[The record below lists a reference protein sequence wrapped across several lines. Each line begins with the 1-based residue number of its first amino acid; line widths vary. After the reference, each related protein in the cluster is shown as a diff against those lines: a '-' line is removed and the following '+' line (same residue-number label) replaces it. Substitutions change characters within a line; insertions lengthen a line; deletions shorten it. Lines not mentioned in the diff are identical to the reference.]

1 MAGGA
6 WCQVGAPSRRN
17 HLCLLPEREPG
28 PAVLR
33 MPARGTRLW
42 DARGLRAAAA
52 RLDGA
57 GPEPETFP
65 PHGRPQRVPVLRPPP
80 GRGRALRTGGGGLQ
94 MRWVVHGER
103 AVYASPWVSV
113 TLVDVEVPG
122 GERFEHHVVRMPGDA
137 SGVVAVAGGR
147 VLLIHRHRFITD
159 STGWEIPAG
168 RVEAGEDPIE
178 AARRETLEETG
189 WRPGPLS
196 LLFSY
201 FPSIG
206 LMDQRLNVFLAAGA
220 EHVGEPLD
228 SSESDRVEWIAI
240 SELPALIRQ
249 GEIQDG
255 YSLTALL
262 WYLQL
267 ELQAPGSET

>member
-1 MAGGA
+1 
-6 WCQVGAPSRRN
+6 
-17 HLCLLPEREPG
+17 
-28 PAVLR
+28 
-33 MPARGTRLW
+33 
-42 DARGLRAAAA
+42 
-52 RLDGA
+52 
-57 GPEPETFP
+57 
-65 PHGRPQRVPVLRPPP
+65 
-80 GRGRALRTGGGGLQ
+80 

-103 AVYASPWVSV
+103 AVYESPWVSV
-113 TLVDVEVPG
+113 ALVDVEVPG

-137 SGVVAVAGGR
+137 SGVVAVAGER

-201 FPSIG
+201 LPSIG
-206 LMDQRLNVFLAAGA
+206 LIDQRFNIFLAGGA
-220 EHVGEPLD
+220 EHVGEPPD
-228 SSESDRVEWIAI
+228 SSESDRVEWIPI
-240 SELPALIRQ
+240 SELPALIRKGQ
-249 GEIQDG
+249 IQDG

-267 ELQAPGSET
+267 GVQAQSTET

>member
-1 MAGGA
+1 
-6 WCQVGAPSRRN
+6 
-17 HLCLLPEREPG
+17 
-28 PAVLR
+28 
-33 MPARGTRLW
+33 
-42 DARGLRAAAA
+42 
-52 RLDGA
+52 
-57 GPEPETFP
+57 
-65 PHGRPQRVPVLRPPP
+65 
-80 GRGRALRTGGGGLQ
+80 

-113 TLVDVEVPG
+113 ALVDVEVPG

-189 WRPGPLS
+189 WRPGPLTR
-196 LLFSY
+196 LFSY

-206 LMDQRLNVFLAAGA
+206 LMDQRFNVFLAAGA

>member
-1 MAGGA
+1 
-6 WCQVGAPSRRN
+6 
-17 HLCLLPEREPG
+17 
-28 PAVLR
+28 
-33 MPARGTRLW
+33 
-42 DARGLRAAAA
+42 
-52 RLDGA
+52 
-57 GPEPETFP
+57 
-65 PHGRPQRVPVLRPPP
+65 
-80 GRGRALRTGGGGLQ
+80 

-103 AVYASPWVSV
+103 AVYESPWVSV
-113 TLVDVEVPG
+113 ALVDVEVPG
-122 GERFEHHVVRMPGDA
+122 GRRFDHHVVRMPGDA
-137 SGVVAVAGGR
+137 SGVVAVHDGR

-206 LMDQRLNVFLAAGA
+206 LLDQRFNIFLADGA
-220 EHVGEPLD
+220 EHAGEPPD
-228 SSESDRVEWIAI
+228 SSESDRVEWVPVT
-240 SELPALIRQ
+240 ELPALIRR
-249 GEIQDG
+249 GGIQDG

-262 WYLQL
+262 WLLNLGRDAQ
-267 ELQAPGSET
+267 GTET

>member
-1 MAGGA
+1 
-6 WCQVGAPSRRN
+6 
-17 HLCLLPEREPG
+17 
-28 PAVLR
+28 
-33 MPARGTRLW
+33 
-42 DARGLRAAAA
+42 
-52 RLDGA
+52 
-57 GPEPETFP
+57 
-65 PHGRPQRVPVLRPPP
+65 
-80 GRGRALRTGGGGLQ
+80 

-103 AVYASPWVSV
+103 TVYESPWVSV
-113 TLVDVEVPG
+113 ALVDVQVPG
-122 GERFEHHVVRMPGDA
+122 GDRFEHHVVRMPGDA
-137 SGVVAVAGGR
+137 SGVVATAGGR

-159 STGWEIPAG
+159 SIGWEIPAG
-168 RVEAGEDPIE
+168 RVEKGEEPIE

-206 LMDQRLNVFLAAGA
+206 LMDQRFNIFLADGA
-220 EHVGEPLD
+220 EHIGEPAD
-228 SSESDRVEWIAI
+228 SSESDWVEWIAI

-262 WYLQL
+262 WLLQL
-267 ELQAPGSET
+267 GTQAQRTET

>member
-1 MAGGA
+1 
-6 WCQVGAPSRRN
+6 
-17 HLCLLPEREPG
+17 
-28 PAVLR
+28 
-33 MPARGTRLW
+33 
-42 DARGLRAAAA
+42 
-52 RLDGA
+52 
-57 GPEPETFP
+57 
-65 PHGRPQRVPVLRPPP
+65 
-80 GRGRALRTGGGGLQ
+80 

-103 AVYASPWVSV
+103 AVYESPWVSV
-113 TLVDVEVPG
+113 ALVDVEVPG

-137 SGVVAVAGGR
+137 SGVLVSDGGR

-168 RVEAGEDPIE
+168 RIEAGEDPIE

-206 LMDQRLNVFLAAGA
+206 LIDQRFNIFLADGA
-220 EHVGEPLD
+220 EHVGEPPDL
-228 SSESDRVEWIAI
+228 SESDKVEWIAI
-240 SELPALIRQ
+240 ADLPALIRQ
-249 GEIQDG
+249 GEIRDG

-262 WYLQL
+262 WLLQL
-267 ELQAPGSET
+267 GTAAPGTET

>member
-1 MAGGA
+1 
-6 WCQVGAPSRRN
+6 
-17 HLCLLPEREPG
+17 
-28 PAVLR
+28 
-33 MPARGTRLW
+33 
-42 DARGLRAAAA
+42 
-52 RLDGA
+52 
-57 GPEPETFP
+57 
-65 PHGRPQRVPVLRPPP
+65 
-80 GRGRALRTGGGGLQ
+80 

-103 AVYASPWVSV
+103 AIYESPWVSV
-113 TLVDVEVPG
+113 ALVDVEVPG

-137 SGVVAVAGGR
+137 SGVVAVTGER

-168 RVEAGEDPIE
+168 RVEAGEESIE

-206 LMDQRLNVFLAAGA
+206 LIDQRFNIFLADGA
-220 EHVGEPLD
+220 EHVGEPPD
-228 SSESDRVEWIAI
+228 SSESDRVEWIPI
-240 SELPALIRQ
+240 SELPALIRK
-249 GEIQDG
+249 GEIRDG

-262 WYLQL
+262 WLLQL
-267 ELQAPGSET
+267 GNRAQSTET